1 MGTIRTAVARIATA
15 LVVAAVAITPCA
27 AIEFDE
33 LDKPPEGAHKGQM
46 FLGVVIS
53 VGAPSGELVDAE
65 TAFVDGSTYTFE
77 NEVTKQLKVSH
88 LFFGVGAS
96 FEYMPIDHVGAKTRA
111 MQTIVV
117 QRTEFGTDYENWREN
132 LYTCGAIY
140 AGPAFHLTTRRSWD
154 VTLAALAGYG
164 WGEYAATPV
173 AKKLIENYTGENK
186 KTASSFTYLVELA
199 FCAYFSGGLYFSIG
213 GEFISYAVDFGKP
226 FELVNPQTQKK
237 YYEGK
242 SAGAITS
249 VNCVLSIGYAFSN

>member
-1 MGTIRTAVARIATA
+1 MGTVRTAVARIAVA

-132 LYTCGAIY
+132 RDLTETQRRILADRREHHLFLDLRRDLRGA
-140 AGPAFHLTTRRSWD
+140 GLSSHH
-154 VTLAALAGYG
+154 AA
-164 WGEYAATPV
+164 
-173 AKKLIENYTGENK
+173 
-186 KTASSFTYLVELA
+186 ELGRDA
-199 FCAYFSGGLYFSIG
+199 RGAGGLWVGRVRGDPRGQEAHRELYG
-213 GEFISYAVDFGKP
+213 GK
-226 FELVNPQTQKK
+226 
-237 YYEGK
+237 
-242 SAGAITS
+242 
-249 VNCVLSIGYAFSN
+249 